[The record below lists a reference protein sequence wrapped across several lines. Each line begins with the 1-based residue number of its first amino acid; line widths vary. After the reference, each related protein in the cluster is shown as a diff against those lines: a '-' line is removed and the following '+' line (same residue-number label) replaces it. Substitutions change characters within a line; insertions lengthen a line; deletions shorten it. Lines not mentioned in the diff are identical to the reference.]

1 MGAKTWFVTWMRSR
15 DLRVT
20 ADRAPAHATVLRRA
34 VVLAVALATGALS
47 SSDAASRVLGPQ
59 DVGVPGVAAS
69 DTNGVRVVF
78 LLQRQRD
85 DLGALAL
92 AVSDPASAQYGHY
105 STVAQIAARYG
116 ASAAVTERVAAF
128 LARFGATAEVDV
140 TGSFSS
146 ALLDDDQVE
155 AIFGAHPA
163 TSPPVPAELAG
174 AVTGIVGAFRSGSAL
189 TLPRVGPLRG
199 AAGEGN
205 EAWPSWAMG
214 SGTPAP
220 CPGADA
226 RDCDNA
232 FANPGPSSS
241 FRSFT
246 PNQLRTAYG
255 LDRTGLTGKGR
266 SAAVVEFGQAVLASD
281 LAAYSAGLGL
291 PPVNLVQILADG
303 TSAPIDAGFE
313 ATLDVETIAGMAP
326 GIERLTL
333 LTAYSNTDAEYV
345 TYWPI
350 VFSMALDVKNTGGR
364 LIDVLSSSWSFGCE
378 RTLGAPNGIVAV
390 TEAILQTAA
399 AAGVTVAAAAGDQG
413 SSGCTSRRPP
423 YADRALALE
432 YPGSSPWVTS
442 VGATHLTLA
451 PDNQIAEIGVWNDWP
466 LQLDRALPGVE
477 CSTPP
482 CRPNPVWSGAGGK
495 SIFFD
500 RPSWQ
505 KGYGVDT
512 VDSRQAPDIAF
523 LGDIYPATL
532 LHFQGVWIGEG
543 NGTSQATPIF
553 ASITLAFN
561 EFAAR
566 SRRPRLGFASPLLYS
581 LAALDP
587 TSFVDVVEGDNVI
600 GDNEK
605 QFSVDCCFAA
615 PGYDLASGW
624 GSLLLDHALAT
635 LSPALLPIVPANRL
649 PVLPHRTAR

>member
-1 MGAKTWFVTWMRSR
+1 MSCHRTAGVAVRRASR
-15 DLRVT
+15 R
-20 ADRAPAHATVLRRA
+20 ATVLRRA
-34 VVLAVALATGALS
+34 VVLAGVLVTGALPS
-47 SSDAASRVLGPQ
+47 TSHGASRVLGPQ
-59 DVGVPGVAAS
+59 DIGVAGAAAS

-78 LLQRQRD
+78 LLKRQRD
-85 DLGALAL
+85 DLGTLAL

-116 ASAAVTERVAAF
+116 ASAAVIGRVAAF
-128 LARFGATAEVDV
+128 LAGFGATSEVDV

-146 ALLDDDQVE
+146 ALLDDAQVE

-174 AVTGIVGAFRSGSAL
+174 AVTYIVGAFRSSSAL
-189 TLPRVGPLRG
+189 TVPRVGPLRG
-199 AAGEGN
+199 AAGDGIEV
-205 EAWPSWAMG
+205 WPSWAMG

-220 CPGADA
+220 CPGTEAK
-226 RDCDNA
+226 DCSDV
-232 FANPGPSSS
+232 FANPGPPAS

-246 PNQLRTAYG
+246 PNQLRSAYG

-266 SAAVVEFGQAVLASD
+266 SAAVVEFGQAVLPSD

-291 PPVNLVQILADG
+291 PPVDLVQILADA
-303 TSAPIDAGFE
+303 TSAPIDPGSE

-333 LTAYSNTDAEYV
+333 LTAYAKTDAEYV

-350 VFSMALDVKNTGGR
+350 VFAMALDVKNTGGR
-364 LIDVLSSSWSFGCE
+364 LIDVLSSSWGFGCE
-378 RTLGAPNGIVAV
+378 RSLGESNAIVGV
-390 TEAILQTAA
+390 TESILQTAA
-399 AAGVTVAAAAGDQG
+399 AAGVTVATAAGDQG

-482 CRPNPVWSGAGGK
+482 CRPAPVWSGAGGK
-495 SIFFD
+495 SILFD

-505 KGYGVDT
+505 QGFGVDPENA
-512 VDSRQAPDIAF
+512 RQAPDVAF

-532 LHFQGVWIGEG
+532 LHFQGVWSGQG

-553 ASITLAFN
+553 ASITLAYN
-561 EFAAR
+561 EFAAQA
-566 SRRPRLGFASPLLYS
+566 RRPRLGFAAPLLYS

-587 TSFVDVVEGDNVI
+587 TSFIDVVEGDNII
-600 GDNEK
+600 GDNEH

-635 LSPALLPIVPANRL
+635 LSPGLLPIVPANRL
-649 PVLPHRTAR
+649 PVLPHRAAP